1 MKLLVY
7 GINFAPELTGIGKYT
22 GEMVAWLAA
31 RGHEVRVVTAPP
43 YYPDW
48 AIRPGYSGSRYARE
62 DWRGA
67 TVFRTPLW
75 VPRKLTGLKRLVH
88 LASFALSSLPTLLAQ
103 WRWKPDVVWVTEP
116 PLFCSPAA
124 LAFARLRSAK
134 AWLHIQD
141 YEVDAAFELG
151 LLKGAGARSIVAAA
165 ERGLMRRFDRI
176 STISSRMMERAG
188 SKGCEAARLV
198 SLPNWADVS
207 AVQPLQAA
215 SSYRAELGIAQD
227 AVVALYSG
235 NMGAKQ
241 GLELLAE
248 MAHLL
253 QGRPDLEFV
262 FCGNGAGRA
271 DLMRRCEKLANVRF
285 LDLQPVERLGDLLGL
300 ADIHLLP
307 QRADAADL
315 VMPSKL
321 TGMLSSGRPVVAGAR
336 PETELGR
343 VAAQCGIAVAPDDA
357 RAFADAVLTLASQ
370 PDLRR
375 ELSLRARAFAEANFD
390 RDAVLARFERDLEA
404 CIAVRPTK
412 RAGEARL

>member
-22 GEMVAWLAA
+22 GEMVAWLTA

-48 AIRPGYSGSRYARE
+48 AVKTGYSGSRYARE
-62 DWRGA
+62 EWQGA
-67 TVFRTPLW
+67 TVFRAPLW
-75 VPRKLTGLKRLVH
+75 VPRKVTGMRRLLH
-88 LASFALSSLPTLLAQ
+88 LASFALSSLPTLFAQ

-134 AWLHIQD
+134 AWLHVQD

-151 LLKGAGARSIVAAA
+151 LLKGARVRAFVAGV
-165 ERGLMRRFDRI
+165 ERALMRRFDRI
-176 STISSRMMERAG
+176 STISLRMMDRAR
-188 SKGCEAARLV
+188 SKGTDDTRLV
-198 SLPNWADVS
+198 SLPNWSDVAS
-207 AVQPLQAA
+207 VQPLRTM
-215 SSYRAELGIAQD
+215 STYRAELGIPAD
-227 AVVALYSG
+227 GLVALYSG

-248 MAHLL
+248 AAAML
-253 QGRPDLEFV
+253 QHRPDLHFV

-271 DLMRRCEKLANVRF
+271 GFMKRCEQLTNVRF
-285 LDLQPVERLGDLLGL
+285 LDLQPVERLNDLLGL

-336 PETELGR
+336 AETELGK
-343 VAAQCGIAVAPDDA
+343 VAALCGLAVAPDDA
-357 RAFADAVLTLASQ
+357 RAFADAVLHLADR
-370 PDLRR
+370 PGLRQ
-375 ELSLRARAFAEANFD
+375 ELGLRARTFAETHFD
-390 RDAVLARFERDLEA
+390 RDAVLAQFERDLQS
-404 CIAVRPTK
+404 CITR
-412 RAGEARL
+412 

>member
-31 RGHEVRVVTAPP
+31 QGHEVRVVTAPP

-48 AIRPGYSGSRYARE
+48 AVWPGYSASRYARE
-62 DWRGA
+62 DWHGA
-67 TVFRTPLW
+67 TVIRTPLW
-75 VPRKLTGLKRLVH
+75 VPRKVTGLRRLLH
-88 LASFALSSLPTLLAQ
+88 LASFALTSIPALFAQ
-103 WRWKPDVVWVTEP
+103 WHWKPDVVWVTEP

-151 LLKGAGARSIVAAA
+151 LLKGARLRSLVAAV

-176 STISSRMMERAG
+176 STISMRMLERAS
-188 SKGCEAARLV
+188 SKGTEDARLV

-207 AVQPLQAA
+207 SHPAA
-215 SSYRAELGIAQD
+215 ADATVPIAPNSAFASD

-248 MAHLL
+248 IRLHAART
-253 QGRPDLEFV
+253 GRISSS
-262 FCGNGAGRA
+262 CS
-271 DLMRRCEKLANVRF
+271 
-285 LDLQPVERLGDLLGL
+285 
-300 ADIHLLP
+300 
-307 QRADAADL
+307 AATA
-315 VMPSKL
+315 P
-321 TGMLSSGRPVVAGAR
+321 
-336 PETELGR
+336 
-343 VAAQCGIAVAPDDA
+343 AAP
-357 RAFADAVLTLASQ
+357 
-370 PDLRR
+370 
-375 ELSLRARAFAEANFD
+375 N
-390 RDAVLARFERDLEA
+390 
-404 CIAVRPTK
+404 
-412 RAGEARL
+412 

>member
-22 GEMVAWLAA
+22 GEMVAWLASQ
-31 RGHEVRVVTAPP
+31 GHEVRVVTAPP

-48 AIRPGYSGSRYARE
+48 AVWPGYRASRYTTE
-62 DWRGA
+62 TWHGA
-67 TVFRTPLW
+67 TVLRTPLW
-75 VPRKLTGLKRLVH
+75 VPAKVSGTKRLLH
-88 LASFALSSLPTLLAQ
+88 LASFALTSVPALLAQ

-116 PLFCSPAA
+116 PLFCAPAA

-151 LLKGAGARSIVAAA
+151 LLKGARLRRLVASV
-165 ERGLMRRFDRI
+165 ERGLMRRFDRV
-176 STISSRMMERAG
+176 STISQRMVDRAAV
-188 SKGCEAARLV
+188 KGCDAARIV

-207 AVQPLQAA
+207 AIQPLHAD
-215 SSYRAELGIAQD
+215 SPFRAELGIRSD

-241 GLELLAE
+241 GLEVLAE
-248 MAHLL
+248 MAVLL
-253 QGRPDLEFV
+253 KDRPDLEFV

-271 DLMRRCEKLANVRF
+271 ELMKRCERLSNVRF
-285 LDLQPVERLGDLLGL
+285 LDLQPVDRLGDLLGL

-336 PETELGR
+336 ADTELGK
-343 VAAQCGIAVAPDDA
+343 VASECGFAVAPDDA
-357 RAFADAVLTLASQ
+357 AAFAKAVVSWPGLRSGASSDFV
-370 PDLRR
+370 P
-375 ELSLRARAFAEANFD
+375 
-390 RDAVLARFERDLEA
+390 V
-404 CIAVRPTK
+404 PMPK
-412 RAGEARL
+412 RSSTAMPCWRSSSATCKPA

>member
-75 VPRKLTGLKRLVH
+75 VPRKLTGLKRLLH

>member
-22 GEMVAWLAA
+22 GEMVAWLTA

-48 AIRPGYSGSRYARE
+48 AVRPGYHASRYAKE
-62 DWRGA
+62 TWCGA
-67 TVFRTPLW
+67 TVLRVPLW
-75 VPRKLTGLKRLVH
+75 VPRKASGAKRLLH
-88 LASFALSSLPTLLAQ
+88 LASFALTSVPALLAQ

-116 PLFCSPAA
+116 PLFCTPAA

-141 YEVDAAFELG
+141 YEVDAAFDLG
-151 LLKGAGARSIVAAA
+151 LLKGARLRAFVAAV

-176 STISSRMMERAG
+176 STISQRMIERAR
-188 SKGCEAARLV
+188 SKGTEDARLV
-198 SLPNWADVS
+198 FLPNWADIS
-207 AVQPLQAA
+207 AIQPLAGC
-215 SSYRAELGIAQD
+215 SPYRAELGIRSD

-235 NMGAKQ
+235 NISAKQ
-241 GLELLAE
+241 GLEMLAE
-248 MAHLL
+248 AALL
-253 QGRPDLEFV
+253 LKDHPNLEFV
-262 FCGNGAGRA
+262 FCTNGAGRA
-271 DLMRRCEKLANVRF
+271 ELVKRCEQLTNVRF
-285 LDLQPVERLGDLLGL
+285 LDLQPVDRLGDLLGL

-336 PETELGR
+336 VDTELGK
-343 VAAQCGIAVAPDDA
+343 VASECGMAVPPDDA
-357 RAFADAVLTLASQ
+357 KAFAAAIVSLASQ
-370 PDLRR
+370 PERRR
-375 ELSLRARAFAEANFD
+375 ELGRLARAHAEARFD
-390 RDAVLARFERDLEA
+390 RDAVLAQFESDLQA
-404 CIAVRPTK
+404 CVAQRP
-412 RAGEARL
+412 AR